1 MKLTKQAKAAAKRR
15 VSRRS
20 VLKGGVA
27 AGVVTAAPLYV
38 KNAFA
43 QGGELNIFMWSDY
56 LPDTLRDEFK
66 KETGVTINF
75 TGIGSNEELI
85 NKMKATKGRGADIV
99 TPTNVRPLQ
108 WEPLEMLQP
117 FDLSRVPTDRVN
129 QGMLAIGS
137 DDWNFDGKGS
147 HWLPHVWG
155 TEAVAWR
162 TDKWSPADGTPS
174 YGDVWSDEVSGKMM
188 GRPHSMMLGAGLYME
203 TIGELEPGD
212 MRRGYQDEGTMRP
225 IWQKVTDWCV
235 ARKDQVGKFWND
247 ADAQKNGFMQEGMVI
262 GQTWDGPPLALKSE
276 GKPVTYQAPKEG
288 ALAWVDGLALPKA
301 ARNID
306 EVYAFI
312 DFMYRAAVGGET
324 ANKTG
329 YNSPV
334 IGADQ
339 HLTEQ
344 SKKNFSEAY
353 PGDSLD
359 NLWPWPPEP
368 VWYAGIRSEYR
379 DTFVAA

>member
-1 MKLTKQAKAAAKRR
+1 MKTKDKTLPRLSRRR
-15 VSRRS
+15 V
-20 VLKGGVA
+20 LKTGIA
-27 AGVVTAAPLYV
+27 AGVVASAPLYV
-38 KNAFA
+38 KNALS
-43 QGGELNIFMWSDY
+43 QSGELNIYMWSDY
-56 LPDTLRDEFK
+56 LPQSLRDQFK
-66 KETGVTINF
+66 EETGVTINF
-75 TGIGSNEELI
+75 TGIGSNEELL
-85 NKMKATKGRGADIV
+85 NKIKATKGRGADIV

-108 WEPLEMLQP
+108 WEPLEILQP
-117 FDLSRVPTDRVN
+117 FDLSRVATDKVN
-129 QGMLAIGS
+129 QGMLAIGN
-137 DDWNFDGKGS
+137 DDWNFGGGGS

-162 TDKWSPADGTPS
+162 TDEWSPDGGTPS
-174 YGDVWSDEVSGKMM
+174 YGDVWADDVSGKMM

-212 MRRGYQDEGTMRP
+212 MRRAYSDEATMRP

-235 ARKDQVGKFWND
+235 ARKDHVGKFWND
-247 ADAQKNGFMQEGMVI
+247 ADAQKNGFIQEGMVI

-288 ALAWVDGLALPKA
+288 ALAWVDGLALPRA

-312 DFMYRAAVGGET
+312 DFMYRAEVGGET

-334 IGADQ
+334 LGADGF
-339 HLTEQ
+339 LSEQ
-344 SKKNFSEAY
+344 SKVNFAEAY
-353 PGDSLD
+353 PGDALD